1 MVHLRIVVPSHS
13 SEHVLHLLEA
23 TPSACNVVF
32 LERAAHKPQG
42 DVILV
47 DVAREDASVVV
58 SDLKEYGIQAEGS
71 IAMEDIDSM
80 ISDAGEAAE
89 KAAVGMP
96 SDAVV
101 WEEVEARTSENTE
114 LSASFV
120 LFMVMACLIASV
132 GILLDSPILIIGAM
146 VVGPEFGPLAG
157 LCVALVQRR
166 GDMAKRSLLPLL
178 IGFPV
183 GITAAYL
190 FSLAIKEVGLT
201 PEDFSTTSHPNTDFI
216 SHPDEFSVLVA
227 LFAGTAGM
235 LSLTNA
241 KSGALVGV
249 LISVTTIPA
258 AANIGL
264 ALAYG
269 DIDEWI
275 GAQAQLIVNLTC
287 IAAAGVLTLF
297 IQRKLYQRRRRAH
310 LSDAAREA
318 GRPSGRRE
326 PAQAAGGRPEPRVS
340 AGFDAVVIG
349 AGPAG
354 EVCAGKLA
362 DEGMRVAVAERELV
376 AGECSYWACM
386 PSKTLLRPGET
397 VAGGPPRAG
406 RARGGDRRDRPRR
419 RARLARRRRLELGRL
434 RPGRVA
440 DGQGDRDPPRRRAA
454 RRAREVRG

>member
-32 LERAAHKPQG
+32 LERAAYKPEG

-58 SDLKEYGIQAEGS
+58 SDLKEYGIDAEGS

-80 ISDAGEAAE
+80 ISEAGERAE

-101 WEEVEARTSENTE
+101 WEEVEARTSENIE
-114 LSASFV
+114 LSASFL
-120 LFMVMACLIASV
+120 LFMVLACLIASV

-166 GDMAKRSLLPLL
+166 RDLAKRSLLPLV
-178 IGFPV
+178 IGFPL
-183 GITAAYL
+183 GITAAFL
-190 FSLAIKEVGLT
+190 FSLAIKETGLT
-201 PEDFSTTSHPNTDFI
+201 PEGFSPGDNPNTYFI

-227 LFAGTAGM
+227 LFAGIAGT

-269 DIDEWI
+269 DIDEWL
-275 GAQAQLIVNLTC
+275 GAQGQLLVNLTC
-287 IAAAGVLTLF
+287 LGLASIATLF
-297 IQRKLYQRRRRAH
+297 VQRKLYQRRRRKH
-310 LSDAAREA
+310 LADAAREA
-318 GRPSGRRE
+318 GGLPIGESRRGKRAT
-326 PAQAAGGRPEPRVS
+326 PAR
-340 AGFDAVVIG
+340 
-349 AGPAG
+349 
-354 EVCAGKLA
+354 
-362 DEGMRVAVAERELV
+362 
-376 AGECSYWACM
+376 
-386 PSKTLLRPGET
+386 
-397 VAGGPPRAG
+397 G
-406 RARGGDRRDRPRR
+406 RA
-419 RARLARRRRLELGRL
+419 
-434 RPGRVA
+434 
-440 DGQGDRDPPRRRAA
+440 
-454 RRAREVRG
+454 